1 MFRELILERL
11 KACDELRC
19 AIHDGFCEA
28 LVVGGVSLAEFSQCE
43 KDGENVVR
51 GMLQFAKLIE
61 QGGGVLRG
69 DCLLTG
75 G

>member
-1 MFRELILERL
+1 MLRELILERL
-11 KACDELRC
+11 KACDELRR
-19 AIHDGFCEA
+19 AFHDGFCEA
-28 LVVGGVSLAEFSQCE
+28 LVVGGVSFAEFSQCE

-51 GMLQFAKLIE
+51 GVLQFAKLIE

-75 G
+75 D